1 MLGRCS
7 KGIQGR
13 GAGAYLHA
21 DDRVD
26 EEQHGDKKGD
36 IRERL
41 EDRRHSGQC
50 EPPAP
55 AAPMAWGRGGEKL
68 KAHIGNTL
76 CSFLCYTER
85 TSVVR
90 KSFVNKPQRSST
102 ASALRTAAHTQVLA
116 TVINSVSS
124 S

>member
-1 MLGRCS
+1 MLGQCS

-21 DDRVD
+21 DDCVD
-26 EEQHGDKKGD
+26 EEQHGDEKGD

-41 EDRRHSGQC
+41 EDRRHLGQC
-50 EPPAP
+50 EPPVP
-55 AAPMAWGRGGEKL
+55 VAPMARGQGGEKL
-68 KAHIGNTL
+68 KAHVENTL
-76 CSFLCYTER
+76 SSFPCYTER

-102 ASALRTAAHTQVLA
+102 ASALRTAAHTPRVTKLQA
-116 TVINSVSS
+116 
-124 S
+124 